1 MRCLKQLSN
10 LGLLCILLG
19 ITFYASA
26 ASPEDVVGLWRDDG
40 SILWVEEVGST
51 LEAKI
56 IALRPGELTY
66 LEGEN
71 SRWPVG
77 TPRRDDQN
85 PDPQLRARYLMG
97 LNMLADYRFDKGV
110 WQGEIYD
117 PRSGN
122 TYSSTMKVNR
132 KGELQM
138 RGYIGIALLGRT
150 VIYQPFD
157 PCMGHSLA
165 VSSEFVALAT
175 CTEGN
180 AQ

>member
-1 MRCLKQLSN
+1 
-10 LGLLCILLG
+10 
-19 ITFYASA
+19 
-26 ASPEDVVGLWRDDG
+26 
-40 SILWVEEVGST
+40 
-51 LEAKI
+51 
-56 IALRPGELTY
+56 
-66 LEGEN
+66 
-71 SRWPVG
+71 
-77 TPRRDDQN
+77 
-85 PDPQLRARYLMG
+85 MG

-138 RGYIGIALLGRT
+138 RGYIGIALLGRM

-157 PCMGHSLA
+157 PCLSHSLDL
-165 VSSEFVALAT
+165 SSEFVELT
-175 CTEGN
+175 TSTEGN